1 MEKEVGI
8 FIKIPSQQNCAILCY
23 FCCFQNDI
31 IILDCCDAQ
40 NQNIFVKNGAIPPPQ
55 KKVLKKIMLF

>member
-55 KKVLKKIMLF
+55 KKY